1 MTCWNKIRAGW
12 ELKKLSKTDNVIT
25 LLNDIKD
32 FCCLDLK
39 RSVMFCF
46 TSNFH
51 RICWNLY
58 ATVFMAQPSS

>member
-39 RSVMFCF
+39 RYVLFYIEFS
-46 TSNFH
+46 SNMLEF
-51 RICWNLY
+51 ICNRLHGP
-58 ATVFMAQPSS
+58 AK